1 MTRTTTT
8 KLVATALAVA
18 SLGLATTAQAD
29 DGQGIVAGENDIQVQ
44 KNVPTPGNP
53 APGIEDQVKD
63 DGTKVAAQEQTEE
76 VDYNSPEYFK
86 SKEAKDRYERYCNMK
101 DAEPSHSDKKFCEDY
116 RRING
121 TGTTTSSTGD
131 HWRPDYCKYPT
142 FRYDPRC
149 DDHWRPKH
157 CREYEYRH
165 HYLPRHCPRP
175 KPQPEPQPYPH
186 KTTKPV
192 YYKKAEEPSAKTL
205 PFTGLEI
212 WQVGLIGI
220 VLVGGGIGARR
231 LLVS

>member
-86 SKEAKDRYERYCNMK
+86 SKEARDRFERYCNMK
-101 DAEPSHSDKKFCEDY
+101 DAEPSHSDKKFCEDF
-116 RRING
+116 RRHN
-121 TGTTTSSTGD
+121 GTTTTTTSG
-131 HWRPDYCKYPT
+131 HGRPDYCKYVNV
-142 FRYDPRC
+142 RYDPDC
-149 DDHWRPKH
+149 DKWHPKPHPRPTYPEHKP
-157 CREYEYRH
+157 EYEKP
-165 HYLPRHCPRP
+165 HY
-175 KPQPEPQPYPH
+175 KE
-186 KTTKPV
+186 TKPV
-192 YYKKAEEPSAKTL
+192 YEKAEEPSKGSL

-212 WQVGLIGI
+212 WQLGLIGI